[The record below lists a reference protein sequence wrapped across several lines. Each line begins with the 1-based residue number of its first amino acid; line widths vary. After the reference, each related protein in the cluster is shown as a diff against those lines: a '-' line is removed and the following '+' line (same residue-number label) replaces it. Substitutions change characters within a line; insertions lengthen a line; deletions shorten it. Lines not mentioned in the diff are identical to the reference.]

1 MSISTSIVKSLESG
15 YVQIDASEKNGY
27 TRHYKVPQKKSK
39 RFSVELKKQD
49 KELNLISNITFFSS
63 IFAGVLGATYFTKNM
78 DSRFK
83 QFLVQTA
90 SAITLAALSSI
101 GMSRYAESEQQELL
115 NKYKAKEIFY
125 RAWV

>member
-1 MSISTSIVKSLESG
+1 MSLTTSIVRPLESG
-15 YVQIDASEKNGY
+15 FVQVNASEKNGY
-27 TRHYKVPQKKSK
+27 TQYYKVPQKNAK
-39 RFSVELKKQD
+39 RFASEWQQKD
-49 KELNLISNITFFSS
+49 KNLSLYSNIVFFSS

-101 GMSRYAESEQQELL
+101 GMSKYAESEQQKLL

-125 RAWV
+125 RA